1 MYEFPLL
8 ILDNQHWR
16 RWLTGTHTLRLLCD
30 SSEMS
35 YMTMW
40 FLNVLLPRKK
50 QQLED
55 PAWRIAS
62 TYKVIVS
69 SFNRE
74 QRRVRHVLV
83 RRSFESTL
91 MANGT
96 ELDTSLCDIPP
107 LSSNLTR
114 YLSSKESAVWLYH
127 PAEGKDREVDRWGR
141 KESASRP
148 AARLKSSYIYRKG
161 SRRKMPKLPTHTW
174 PCVVMGHWWV
184 RREWILFLFG
194 RCLRTKDNNITSCIC
209 WV

>member
-1 MYEFPLL
+1 
-8 ILDNQHWR
+8 
-16 RWLTGTHTLRLLCD
+16 
-30 SSEMS
+30 
-35 YMTMW
+35 MW

-174 PCVVMGHWWV
+174 PCVVMGHWWA

-209 WV
+209 WM